1 MAELAVASEHLQ
13 AALDRLQQAVEAKAG
28 QTTEVRAALAAA
40 RRENAALQQ
49 TAEEVSERLDRA
61 VTKLQSILGA

>member
-13 AALDRLQQAVEAKAG
+13 AALDRLQRAVEAKAG
-28 QTTEVRAALAAA
+28 QATEVRAALAAA
-40 RRENAALQQ
+40 KRENAALQE
-49 TAEEVSERLDRA
+49 TADEVSERLDRA